1 MLFGRLIGDVLIE
14 EAEVRV
20 TPSLSYKRHT
30 TSKGLIA
37 DERAFIAR
45 IINKVGVEVDPCW

>member
-1 MLFGRLIGDVLIE
+1 MLFGRLVRDVLIE

-30 TSKGLIA
+30 ARKGLIA
-37 DERAFIAR
+37 DERALIAR
-45 IINKVGVEVDPCW
+45 IINTV